1 MEFKVLGPV
10 EAVEGGRSLPL
21 GGPKPRA
28 LLAHLLLGAGRAIG
42 RDELVDELWG
52 DSPPPTARDS
62 LNVHAGVLRRAL
74 GARLRTVATGYVL
87 DASPAEIDA
96 SRFEAQVEAVRKE
109 RRAPA
114 ESASA
119 LAAALALWRGPVYG
133 GIPVGP
139 TAVAAAARLDELRLN
154 ALEERVEADLALG
167 RHAAL
172 VAELTGILASNPGR
186 ERLAGQL
193 MLALHRCD
201 RSADA
206 LAVYAA
212 TCQVLDDRLGVDP
225 GEALTQLSRAIHR
238 GDPTLAPV
246 GPSLLPSPLSRFIG
260 RRDELARA
268 SVLLAT
274 SRLLTLS
281 GVGGC
286 GKSRLGLE
294 LARVAAF
301 AHPGGVHLVDLAP
314 IAREASVARQ
324 LAVVLGV
331 RERRGNPLPVQL
343 ATRLR
348 HGGRVL
354 LVLDNCE
361 HVLEGCAELCSQLLG
376 AAPGLRILVT
386 SREPLGIP
394 GEVVYAVPGLDV
406 PGADAARSEIEA
418 ADAIQLL
425 IDRATAVRPGFT
437 LTAAEV
443 RVAAALCARLDG
455 LPLAIELAAARLSSL
470 SLEEVAARV
479 EERLDAL
486 GGSRSADARHRTM
499 RASIGWSHEMLDE
512 TERIALRRLSVF
524 SGAFSRNAAKAVITG
539 WEPATPDA
547 DALEVCGRLVDKSM
561 LVAVPGPE
569 STGYR
574 MLEIVRQF
582 AAERLAAAG
591 ETTVGH
597 ARHATWY
604 HDFVPD
610 VRVWAGPDQSLW
622 MDRLRR
628 EIDNVYGALAWYL
641 GDGWEPALALDMA
654 GPMWWFWNTSGRV
667 GEGRMWLSRVL
678 AATTPE
684 PTQARGLAVRG
695 AAALARNTGDL
706 AEALRL
712 GEESLEICQALG
724 DERGMAAAL
733 NNLCITGTFSGDY
746 QGALRHGEEGRAII
760 ERLGDLQGIAS
771 SQNNLGIL
779 ARTSD
784 DLDRA
789 AELFDSALVGWR
801 RGGDRR
807 GVAAALNNLAMVARR
822 RGETNR
828 ALGLAV
834 EALQLYTDLGFD
846 DGQLDCLEVIAAA
859 AVADGD
865 SGRGLQLLAVTTRA
879 REELG
884 SQLFVS
890 DELAQVRDALA
901 TARGSL
907 DLPDVE
913 RITLE
918 ARNLTLSEAVTRVL
932 GAGPSPDRGA

>member
-87 DASPAEIDA
+87 DASPTEIDA
-96 SRFEAQVEAVRKE
+96 SRFEAQLEAIRTE
-109 RRAPA
+109 RRSPA
-114 ESASA
+114 ESSSA

-172 VAELTGILASNPGR
+172 VAELTGILASNPAR

-212 TCQVLDDRLGVDP
+212 ICRVLDDQLAIDP
-225 GEALTQLSRAIHR
+225 SEALMQLSRAIHR
-238 GDPTLAPV
+238 GDPTLAPP

-260 RRDELARA
+260 RRVELARA
-268 SVLLAT
+268 GALLEN

-286 GKSRLGLE
+286 GKTRLGIE
-294 LARVAAF
+294 LARLAAP
-301 AHPGGVHLVDLAP
+301 AHPDGVHLVDLAP
-314 IAREASVARQ
+314 IARDASVARQ
-324 LAVVLGV
+324 LAAVLGV
-331 RERRGNPLPVQL
+331 RERRGVPLPVQL

-348 HGGRVL
+348 QGGRVL
-354 LVLDNCE
+354 LVFDNCE
-361 HVLEGCAELCSQLLG
+361 HVIEGCAELCSQLLVG
-376 AAPGLRILVT
+376 APRLRILVT

-394 GEVVYAVPGLDV
+394 GEVVYAVPGMDV
-406 PGADAARSEIEA
+406 PRVDTAQSEIEA

-425 IDRATAVRPGFT
+425 VDRATAVRPGFT
-437 LTAAEV
+437 LGAAEV

-470 SLEEVAARV
+470 SLDEVAARV

-486 GGSRSADARHRTM
+486 GASRSADARHRTM
-499 RASIGWSHEMLDE
+499 RASIAWSHEMLDQ
-512 TERIALRRLSVF
+512 TERTTLRRLSVF
-524 SGAFSRNAAKAVITG
+524 SGAFSRNAAEAVIAG
-539 WEPATPDA
+539 WEPVTPGA
-547 DALEVCGRLVDKSM
+547 DVLGVCGRLVDKSM
-561 LVAVPGPE
+561 LVAVQGPE
-569 STGYR
+569 GTGYR

-582 AAERLAAAG
+582 SAERLAAAG
-591 ETTVGH
+591 ETTVAH

-610 VRVWAGPDQSLW
+610 ARAWAGPDQSLW

-628 EIDNVYGALAWYL
+628 EIENIHSALAWYL
-641 GDGWEPALALDMA
+641 GAGWEPALALDMA
-654 GPMWWFWNTSGRV
+654 GPLWWFWNTSGRV
-667 GEGRMWLSRVL
+667 GEGRTWLSRVL
-678 AATTPE
+678 AATTSE
-684 PTQARGLAVRG
+684 PTIARGLAVRG
-695 AAALARNTGDL
+695 AAALARNAGEF
-706 AEALRL
+706 AEALSL
-712 GEESLEICQALG
+712 GEESLAICRALG
-724 DERGMAAAL
+724 DEKGIAAAL

-746 QGALRHGEEGRAII
+746 EAALRHGEEGRTII
-760 ERLGDLQGIAS
+760 ERLGDSQGTAS
-771 SQNNLGIL
+771 SVNNLGIL
-779 ARTSD
+779 ARTSG
-784 DLDRA
+784 DLDHA
-789 AELFDSALVGWR
+789 TELFNSALTIWR

-822 RGETNR
+822 RGENTK
-828 ALGLAV
+828 ATGLAV

-846 DGQLDCLEVIAAA
+846 EGQLDCLEVIGAADA
-859 AVADGD
+859 AGD
-865 SGRGLQLLAVTTRA
+865 SARALRLLVVTVRA

-884 SQLFVS
+884 SPLFVS

-901 TARGSL
+901 TAHGNLSAG
-907 DLPDVE
+907 DVE

-918 ARNLTLSEAVTRVL
+918 ARNQTLSEAVAQVL
-932 GAGPSPDRGA
+932 APHGV